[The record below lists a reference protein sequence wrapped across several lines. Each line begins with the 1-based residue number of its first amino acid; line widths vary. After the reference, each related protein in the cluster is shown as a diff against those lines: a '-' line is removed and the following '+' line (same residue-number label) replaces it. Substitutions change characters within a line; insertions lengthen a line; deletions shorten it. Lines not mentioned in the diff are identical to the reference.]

1 MARILNDYWA
11 VKDLGPEENDGV
23 LHRMTRELPGGEET
37 YTFIYA
43 TLDFAEVVGVFD
55 SYMDMAAWLDNFKSR
70 ADRYVS
76 YINWKRTTI

>member
-1 MARILNDYWA
+1 MMRIHNDYWT
-11 VKDLGPEENDGV
+11 VKNLGPEENDGV
-23 LHRMTRELPGGEET
+23 LHRITQEPPVGEET

-55 SYMDMAAWLDNFKSR
+55 NYRDMVAWLDNFKSC

-76 YINWKRTTI
+76 YINGVKTTI